1 MLPIEHI
8 GAVSDYLMPRLP
20 KRAIRNEIRH
30 PYIVEVAVI
39 GDELN
44 VQLGRRI
51 MHFHQSQRLQP
62 RYGRTIT
69 TNRGKLYRWCFSDLL
84 IARAFIEQFGGDLYK
99 HGIK

>member
-1 MLPIEHI
+1 
-8 GAVSDYLMPRLP
+8 MPRLP

-30 PYIVEVAVI
+30 PYIVEVAIV

-51 MHFHQSQRLQP
+51 MQFHQSQRIQP

-69 TNRGKLYRWCFSDLL
+69 TNRGKLYRWCFFDVL
-84 IARAFIEQFGGDLYK
+84 IARAFIEQFGGELYTY
-99 HGIK
+99 GIK